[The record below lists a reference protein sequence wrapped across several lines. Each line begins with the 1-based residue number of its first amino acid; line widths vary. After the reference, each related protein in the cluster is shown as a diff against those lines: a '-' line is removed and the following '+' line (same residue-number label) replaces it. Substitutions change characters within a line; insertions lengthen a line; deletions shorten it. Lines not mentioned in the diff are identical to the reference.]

1 MEDRLSIAWS
11 ALCRQLEMRSFELLE
26 EVRTYP
32 TPIAR
37 CDIQLTGLLEQRDR
51 AFGRLR
57 LAQDLQRQQSS
68 QTRAAWQARLRDF
81 VRSLEAT
88 DDAALAAACEFLI
101 DTLEQ

>member
-68 QTRAAWQARLRDF
+68 LTRAAWQARLREF
-81 VRSLEAT
+81 VHGLEAG
-88 DDAALAAACEFLI
+88 DDAALAAACGQLI
-101 DTLEQ
+101 DALEH